1 MCKNVLQRSHEIQ
14 ANCRRF
20 LCAKNWQ
27 RKSML
32 EFLCAKW
39 VSINMVAVQL
49 RAAGQ
54 TNLPNHFPILRSW
67 CQENWELHQTKLHHH
82 PWCQYNQELHQ
93 IKPFQLPSLKHQAN
107 TIEIELHQN
116 KTLPIPRSSTA
127 HQYNWELYQNKNSA
141 TSRVFNIVVPVLFES
156 FTETKTLQLPKSS
169 TL

>member
-1 MCKNVLQRSHEIQ
+1 VQNG
-14 ANCRRF
+14 
-20 LCAKNWQ
+20 
-27 RKSML
+27 
-32 EFLCAKW
+32 
-39 VSINMVAVQL
+39 VSINMMAVQL

-54 TNLPNHFPILRSW
+54 TNLPNHFPSLWSW

-141 TSRVFNIVVPVLFES
+141 TSRVFNIVVPVQFES

-169 TL
+169 IL